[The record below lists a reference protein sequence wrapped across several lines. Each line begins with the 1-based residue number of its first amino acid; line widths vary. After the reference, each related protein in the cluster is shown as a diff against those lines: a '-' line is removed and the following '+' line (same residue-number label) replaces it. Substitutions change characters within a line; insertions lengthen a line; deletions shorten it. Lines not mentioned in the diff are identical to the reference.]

1 MWHKWPKMLQVW
13 RRQRK
18 YNDVMRVGGGKKPKM
33 AAWLKDPDGKVVVG
47 QSK

>member
-13 RRQRK
+13 RRRRK
-18 YNDVMRVGGGKKPKM
+18 YNDVMRVGKETKDGSK
-33 AAWLKDPDGKVVVG
+33 LKDPDGKVVVG